1 MVDFVVSFKIEEKW
15 GKFCILGWNGV
26 FFFLANLFWGG
37 GEKLLRVLVYY
48 FGFFRI
54 SVEFCEYLRVFGKI
68 IG

>member
-1 MVDFVVSFKIEEKW
+1 MILLFRLKFRKNEESFVYKVEMVF
-15 GKFCILGWNGV
+15 

>member
-1 MVDFVVSFKIEEKW
+1 MVF
-15 GKFCILGWNGV
+15 

-68 IG
+68 LG

>member
-1 MVDFVVSFKIEEKW
+1 MRKVLYIRLKW
-15 GKFCILGWNGV
+15 C

-54 SVEFCEYLRVFGKI
+54 SVEFCEYLRMFGKI